1 MFSIKKIIL
10 FSDTGIDDAIALIY
24 ALKNPALDVVAIVS
38 GFGNT
43 DRNKSYR
50 NAEYLLKLAGRSDI
64 PVIAGSTGPLNG
76 DEPEYFPDIHGVEGL
91 GPILPPVPEEK
102 YRYKTNFSKLFKLI
116 KHRDEITIVN
126 VGRCTS
132 LAIAWL
138 LSPEVMGLVKETYLM
153 GGAFLVPGNVTEVA
167 EANFFGDATAAD
179 IVCRHAPNLTVI
191 PLNVTRKALLTPGE
205 VDFIASRA
213 RTPLDRIIKPLLDFY
228 YNAYQQLEPGI
239 PGTPQHD
246 LSAVMAAV
254 PVDGLFTYEKR
265 TIRVQ
270 HEGSYANGLSIADF
284 RPGSRDCFGTDC
296 SRIAV
301 EINENIFT
309 QNVLDVLTK
318 KAE

>member
-24 ALKNPALDVVAIVS
+24 ALKNPDIEVMGIVS

-50 NAEYLLKLAGRSDI
+50 NAAYLVKLAGQKGI

-76 DEPEYFPDIHGVEGL
+76 EEPEFFPEIHGVEGL
-91 GPILPPVPEEK
+91 GPLSPPIPEE
-102 YRYKTNFSKLFKLI
+102 RYGDKTNFSKLFQLI
-116 KHRDEITIVN
+116 KKHPGEITIVN

-138 LSPEVMGLVKETYLM
+138 LSPEVMNLVKETYLM

-167 EANFFGDATAAD
+167 EANFYGDAVAAD
-179 IVCRHAPNLTVI
+179 IVCKTAPNLTVV
-191 PLNVTRKALLTPGE
+191 PLNVTRKALLTPDQ

-213 RTPLDRIIKPLLDFY
+213 KTPLDEIIKPILDFY
-228 YNAYQQLEPGI
+228 YEAYQKLEPGI

-246 LSAVMAAV
+246 LSAVLAAEEIA
-254 PVDGLFTYEKR
+254 GLFTYETR
-265 TIRVQ
+265 DIRIQ
-270 HEGSYANGLSIADF
+270 HERSHANGLSIADF
-284 RPGSRDCFGTDC
+284 RPGTTDC
-296 SRIAV
+296 NGTGCPRIAV
-301 EINENIFT
+301 AIDERVFLTKVLDIFT
-309 QNVLDVLTK
+309 R
-318 KAE
+318 